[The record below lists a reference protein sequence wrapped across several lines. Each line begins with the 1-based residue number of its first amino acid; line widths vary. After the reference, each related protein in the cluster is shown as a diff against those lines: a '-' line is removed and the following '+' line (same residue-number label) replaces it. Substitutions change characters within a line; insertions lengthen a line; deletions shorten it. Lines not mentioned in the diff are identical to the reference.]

1 MFMQEMIDMS
11 KQQASQPESPP
22 KLVTFDVGGSSKQ
35 LQAGP
40 AQFGTDLSGGKK
52 VSGKVVLAQHIRA
65 CGGSLQNGE
74 AMVGKI
80 VVVERGDCMFVEKAR
95 VVQSLGAVGGIVL
108 DTTEGTAAATSP
120 LFAMSGD
127 GVDDIRIPMVFLFM
141 EEAKKL
147 LEFLKLESGL
157 EVTLEEK
164 PADVES
170 DFAAALPEDLA
181 EDQEQEDLAATKLK
195 SAVHAF
201 LDKNGKQEGDDD
213 GNSLVIE
220 KDNVT
225 GEIVS
230 QKIHTIRSPDG
241 SVRTIKTVEQLKNGV
256 GSVKVLKI
264 EEMLEVQDVD
274 DEIFGDLQDDQKTLS
289 EEHENSEETS
299 ILSGEEE
306 ESESEYRERTGQ
318 EP

>member
-1 MFMQEMIDMS
+1 M
-11 KQQASQPESPP
+11 
-22 KLVTFDVGGSSKQ
+22 
-35 LQAGP
+35 
-40 AQFGTDLSGGKK
+40 
-52 VSGKVVLAQHIRA
+52 
-65 CGGSLQNGE
+65 
-74 AMVGKI
+74 
-80 VVVERGDCMFVEKAR
+80 
-95 VVQSLGAVGGIVL
+95 
-108 DTTEGTAAATSP
+108 
-120 LFAMSGD
+120 
-127 GVDDIRIPMVFLFM
+127 
-141 EEAKKL
+141 
-147 LEFLKLESGL
+147 
-157 EVTLEEK
+157 
-164 PADVES
+164 
-170 DFAAALPEDLA
+170 A

>member
-22 KLVTFDVGGSSKQ
+22 KLVTLKVGDSSKQ

-74 AMVGKI
+74 AMGGKI

-147 LEFLKLESGL
+147 LEFLKSESDM

-164 PADVES
+164 PVDVES
-170 DFAAALPEDLA
+170 DFAAALPEDVT
-181 EDQEQEDLAATKLK
+181 EDQEQEDFAASKLK

-201 LDKNGKQEGDDD
+201 LDKNGKQEGDDA
-213 GNSLVIE
+213 NSLVIE
-220 KDNVT
+220 KDNIT

-274 DEIFGDLQDDQKTLS
+274 EEIFGDRKTLLD
-289 EEHENSEETS
+289 ENSEQKLNPSENKVA
-299 ILSGEEE
+299 EEE
-306 ESESEYRERTGQ
+306 ESEEEYRKRTGQ

>member
-1 MFMQEMIDMS
+1 
-11 KQQASQPESPP
+11 
-22 KLVTFDVGGSSKQ
+22 
-35 LQAGP
+35 
-40 AQFGTDLSGGKK
+40 
-52 VSGKVVLAQHIRA
+52 
-65 CGGSLQNGE
+65 
-74 AMVGKI
+74 
-80 VVVERGDCMFVEKAR
+80 VEKAR

-147 LEFLKLESGL
+147 LEFLKSESDL

-164 PADVES
+164 PVDVES
-170 DFAAALPEDLA
+170 DFAAVLPEDVT
-181 EDQEQEDLAATKLK
+181 EDQDQEDFAASKLK

-201 LDKNGKQEGDDD
+201 LDKNGKQEGDDA
-213 GNSLVIE
+213 NSLVIE
-220 KDNVT
+220 KDNIT

-274 DEIFGDLQDDQKTLS
+274 EEIFGDQKTLS
-289 EEHENSEETS
+289 DEKSEQES
-299 ILSGEEE
+299 NPSKNKVSEEE
-306 ESESEYRERTGQ
+306 ESEEEYRKRTGQ

>member
-1 MFMQEMIDMS
+1 
-11 KQQASQPESPP
+11 
-22 KLVTFDVGGSSKQ
+22 
-35 LQAGP
+35 
-40 AQFGTDLSGGKK
+40 
-52 VSGKVVLAQHIRA
+52 
-65 CGGSLQNGE
+65 
-74 AMVGKI
+74 
-80 VVVERGDCMFVEKAR
+80 

-147 LEFLKLESGL
+147 LEFLKSESDL

-170 DFAAALPEDLA
+170 DFAAALPEDVA
-181 EDQEQEDLAATKLK
+181 EDQEQEDFAASKLK

-201 LDKNGKQEGDDD
+201 LDKNGKQEGD
-213 GNSLVIE
+213 GANSLVIE

-264 EEMLEVQDVD
+264 EEMLEVQDVNE
-274 DEIFGDLQDDQKTLS
+274 EIFGDLQDNQKTLS
-289 EEHENSEETS
+289 DEHEKSEQKKS
-299 ILSGEEE
+299 SKVSEEE
-306 ESESEYRERTGQ
+306 ESEEGYRKRTGQ

>member
-1 MFMQEMIDMS
+1 
-11 KQQASQPESPP
+11 
-22 KLVTFDVGGSSKQ
+22 
-35 LQAGP
+35 
-40 AQFGTDLSGGKK
+40 
-52 VSGKVVLAQHIRA
+52 
-65 CGGSLQNGE
+65 
-74 AMVGKI
+74 
-80 VVVERGDCMFVEKAR
+80 
-95 VVQSLGAVGGIVL
+95 
-108 DTTEGTAAATSP
+108 
-120 LFAMSGD
+120 MSGD

-147 LEFLKLESGL
+147 LEFLKS
-157 EVTLEEK
+157 
-164 PADVES
+164 ES
-170 DFAAALPEDLA
+170 DFAAALPEDVA
-181 EDQEQEDLAATKLK
+181 EDQEQEDFAASKLK

-201 LDKNGKQEGDDD
+201 LDKNGKQEGDDA
-213 GNSLVIE
+213 NSLVIE

-274 DEIFGDLQDDQKTLS
+274 EEIFGDLQNNQKTLPD
-289 EEHENSEETS
+289 EHEKSEQKLD
-299 ILSGEEE
+299 LSVNKVSEEE
-306 ESESEYRERTGQ
+306 ESEEEYRERTGQ

>member
-1 MFMQEMIDMS
+1 
-11 KQQASQPESPP
+11 
-22 KLVTFDVGGSSKQ
+22 
-35 LQAGP
+35 
-40 AQFGTDLSGGKK
+40 
-52 VSGKVVLAQHIRA
+52 
-65 CGGSLQNGE
+65 
-74 AMVGKI
+74 
-80 VVVERGDCMFVEKAR
+80 

-147 LEFLKLESGL
+147 LEFLKSESDL

-170 DFAAALPEDLA
+170 DFAAALPEDVA
-181 EDQEQEDLAATKLK
+181 EDQEQEDFAASKLK

-201 LDKNGKQEGDDD
+201 LDKNGKQEGD
-213 GNSLVIE
+213 GANSLVIE

-264 EEMLEVQDVD
+264 EEMLEVQDVNE
-274 DEIFGDLQDDQKTLS
+274 EIFGDLQDNQKTLS
-289 EEHENSEETS
+289 DEQKKSS
-299 ILSGEEE
+299 KVSEEE
-306 ESESEYRERTGQ
+306 ESEEEYRKRTGQ

>member
-1 MFMQEMIDMS
+1 MEGLAVRPVCREGWWRLEVILGRDVVMDATAGLVFC
-11 KQQASQPESPP
+11 
-22 KLVTFDVGGSSKQ
+22 KLLVCRLVFSGIAAFGACM
-35 LQAGP
+35 LP
-40 AQFGTDLSGGKK
+40 AIT
-52 VSGKVVLAQHIRA
+52 A
-65 CGGSLQNGE
+65 
-74 AMVGKI
+74 
-80 VVVERGDCMFVEKAR
+80 VVEILLLKACFT
-95 VVQSLGAVGGIVL
+95 SFCS
-108 DTTEGTAAATSP
+108 GTSSC
-120 LFAMSGD
+120 FD
-127 GVDDIRIPMVFLFM
+127 FLFM

-147 LEFLKLESGL
+147 LEFLKSESDM

-164 PADVES
+164 PVDVES
-170 DFAAALPEDLA
+170 DFAAALPEDVT
-181 EDQEQEDLAATKLK
+181 EDQEQEDFAASKLK

-201 LDKNGKQEGDDD
+201 LDKNGKQEGDDA
-213 GNSLVIE
+213 NSLVIE
-220 KDNVT
+220 KDNIT

-274 DEIFGDLQDDQKTLS
+274 DEIFDDLQDDQKTLS

-299 ILSGEEE
+299 ILSEEEE

>member
-1 MFMQEMIDMS
+1 
-11 KQQASQPESPP
+11 
-22 KLVTFDVGGSSKQ
+22 
-35 LQAGP
+35 
-40 AQFGTDLSGGKK
+40 
-52 VSGKVVLAQHIRA
+52 
-65 CGGSLQNGE
+65 
-74 AMVGKI
+74 
-80 VVVERGDCMFVEKAR
+80 MFVEKAR

-147 LEFLKLESGL
+147 LEFLKSESDL

-164 PADVES
+164 PAEVES
-170 DFAAALPEDLA
+170 DFSAALPEDAA
-181 EDQEQEDLAATKLK
+181 EDQEQEDYAASKLK

-201 LDKNGKQEGDDD
+201 LEKNGKQEGDDA
-213 GNSLVIE
+213 NSLVIE
-220 KDNVT
+220 KDNIT

-274 DEIFGDLQDDQKTLS
+274 EQIFGDSQDNQKTQSDEQGSEGQNSNLS
-289 EEHENSEETS
+289 EED
-299 ILSGEEE
+299 E
-306 ESESEYRERTGQ
+306 ESEDEYRQRTGQ